1 MLGDSECCTCL
12 SVILL
17 HSVVKTNKDYYPQIF
32 LEECKYAI
40 KKKKIMNSINEGLN
54 LDEPSDEPD
63 DDNSNES
70 DEN

>member
-1 MLGDSECCTCL
+1 MLGDNECCTCL

-17 HSVVKTNKDYYPQIF
+17 HSVVKINKDYYPQIF
-32 LEECKYAI
+32 LEKWKYAI

-54 LDEPSDEPD
+54 LDESSDETD

-70 DEN
+70 EKN